1 MTLEEV
7 KQYLRVEGNEDDALI
22 THEMAA
28 AESYMKDAV
37 SGYAAF
43 YAGDDAFKAKA
54 DMVMLAIITDLY
66 QDRVGEKK
74 DMGYIIRSMVNQ
86 LSLWE
91 G

>member
-43 YAGDDAFKAKA
+43 YAGDTAFKAKA

-74 DMGYIIRSMVNQ
+74 DLGYIIRSMINQ

>member
-74 DMGYIIRSMVNQ
+74 DMGYIIRSMINQ